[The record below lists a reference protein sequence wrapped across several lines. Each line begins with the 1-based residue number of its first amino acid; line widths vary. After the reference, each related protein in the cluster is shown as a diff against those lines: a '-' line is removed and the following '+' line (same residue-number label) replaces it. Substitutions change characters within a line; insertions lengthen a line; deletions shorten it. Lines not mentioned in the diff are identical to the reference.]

1 MNSSDIPGLTPAQAR
16 DLRAQ
21 VATASAKAEER
32 ASEIEAGWEV
42 LDLAD
47 ERASEIEA
55 AQGGL
60 DLADEHEAE
69 MKAASGVVRRF
80 TVSRGS
86 YVSSAAMDAANER
99 ITQAAARAADAFRS
113 PALDAVTA
121 DIAETIAPAFDGI
134 RESMLQ
140 SVRPA
145 LDSLVQPHVFGAFKP
160 DLLGPVKPKLFEM
173 PDLVGPLKLDL
184 FGSQGLVA
192 PVIRTPEV
200 FRFGPEIVGHRFE
213 GLNLGLTDQLLPNL
227 ASLGWN
233 PSDLALRS
241 PLFDTASMVG
251 SWGTVLPQIDLGAF
265 NQVNQAASMLTGM
278 WPLIGKDALS
288 GFLPDMPTLNV
299 FGDLQENIFG
309 DLQESIRSLL
319 GNWGTLADFGHGL
332 AEAGLFAAR
341 VARQAVLNGDDETV
355 AAFARHWLGIKRLTE
370 AAIEAVKSALL
381 DDRWLGKAAGSVAK
395 FIRRL
400 YKEEY
405 HPAHRPEWERRLGRQ
420 KVGSLNW
427 PVVQPS
433 GGTVERG
440 ELLLAPEPGA
450 NDWQVSDPHALMV
463 MNRFSAEEQQI
474 LQAMFSTS
482 EPGMTWAMAAED
494 CGKPAAKGE
503 AVRRKLKRESA
514 RVVAA
519 VSR

>member
-1 MNSSDIPGLTPAQAR
+1 M
-16 DLRAQ
+16 
-21 VATASAKAEER
+21 
-32 ASEIEAGWEV
+32 
-42 LDLAD
+42 
-47 ERASEIEA
+47 
-55 AQGGL
+55 
-60 DLADEHEAE
+60 
-69 MKAASGVVRRF
+69 
-80 TVSRGS
+80 
-86 YVSSAAMDAANER
+86 
-99 ITQAAARAADAFRS
+99 
-113 PALDAVTA
+113 
-121 DIAETIAPAFDGI
+121 
-134 RESMLQ
+134 
-140 SVRPA
+140 
-145 LDSLVQPHVFGAFKP
+145 
-160 DLLGPVKPKLFEM
+160 
-173 PDLVGPLKLDL
+173 
-184 FGSQGLVA
+184 
-192 PVIRTPEV
+192 
-200 FRFGPEIVGHRFE
+200 
-213 GLNLGLTDQLLPNL
+213 TDQWMPNL

-233 PSDLALRS
+233 TSDLALRS

-251 SWGTVLPQIDLGAF
+251 SWGTVLPRIDLGAF

-299 FGDLQENIFG
+299 FGDLQE
-309 DLQESIRSLL
+309 SIRSLL
-319 GNWGTLADFGHGL
+319 GNWRTLADFGHGL
-332 AEAGLFAAR
+332 AEAGLLAAF

-370 AAIEAVKSALL
+370 AAIDAVKSALL
-381 DDRWLGKAAGSVAK
+381 DDRWLGKAAGNVAK
-395 FIRRL
+395 FIRKL

-405 HPAHRPEWERRLGRQ
+405 HPAHRPVWETQLGRQ

-450 NDWQVSDPHALMV
+450 NEWQVSDPHALMV
-463 MNRFSAEEQQI
+463 WDKFSAEERQI